1 MKVLVTGGSGYIGS
15 HTVVELVAAGHEVR
29 VIDNF
34 SNSERWILDRVG
46 ELCGQAIPVDELD
59 LCDSDSLEASVARFG
74 PEAVIHFA
82 ALKSVGESTEQP
94 LRYYQNNVGG
104 TLNLLDAMQRNGC
117 KKLVFSSSATV
128 YGKPE
133 HCPIREDARLE
144 ATNPY
149 GQTKLVMEL
158 AIRDLVRSGQGF
170 QAAILRYFNPAGAHP
185 SGRIGELPR
194 GVPSNLVPFV
204 AQVAAGLRPDVRVF
218 GNDYAT
224 RDGTGVR
231 DYLHVVDL
239 ARAHVAALAALD
251 TQQSLTVNLG
261 TGNGYSV
268 LEVIEAFAGAVGR
281 PIPYTVAQRRAG
293 DIDECWADPGLA
305 QQLLGWRAERG
316 LEAMC
321 EDAWRW
327 QQAIPPG

>member
-34 SNSERWILDRVG
+34 INSERWILERVG
-46 ELCGQAIPVDELD
+46 ELCGQAIALDELD
-59 LCDSDSLEASVARFG
+59 LCDSQALEASVARFR
-74 PEAVIHFA
+74 PDAVIHFA

-104 TLNLLDAMQRNGC
+104 TLNLLEAMQRNGC
-117 KKLVFSSSATV
+117 RKLVFSSSATV

-133 HCPIREDARLE
+133 HCPVREDARLE
-144 ATNPY
+144 ASNPY

-170 QAAILRYFNPAGAHP
+170 QAAVLRYFNPAGAHP

-194 GVPSNLVPFV
+194 GVPNNLVPFV
-204 AQVAAGLRPDVRVF
+204 AQVAAGLRPEVRVF

-251 TQQSLTVNLG
+251 TQHDLTVNLG

-268 LEVIEAFAGAVGR
+268 LEVIAAFAGTVGR
-281 PIPYTVAQRRAG
+281 PIPYSVGQRRAG
-293 DIDECWADPGLA
+293 DIDECWADPSLA

-316 LEAMC
+316 LDAMC

-327 QQAIPPG
+327 QQALARS

>member
-34 SNSERWILDRVG
+34 INSERWILERVG
-46 ELCGQAIPVDELD
+46 ELCGQAIPLDELD
-59 LCDSDSLEASVARFG
+59 LCDSDSLEASVARFR
-74 PEAVIHFA
+74 PDAVIHFA

-104 TLNLLDAMQRNGC
+104 TLNLLDSMQRNDC
-117 KKLVFSSSATV
+117 RKLVFSSSATV

-133 HCPIREDARLE
+133 HCPVREDARLE

-158 AIRDLVRSGQGF
+158 AIRDLVRSDQGF
-170 QAAILRYFNPAGAHP
+170 QAAVLRYFNPAGAHP

-251 TQQSLTVNLG
+251 TQHALTVNLG

-268 LEVIEAFAGAVGR
+268 LEVIAAFAGAVGR
-281 PIPYTVAQRRAG
+281 AIPYSVGQRRPG
-293 DIDECWADPGLA
+293 DIDECWADPSLA

-316 LEAMC
+316 LDAMC

-327 QQAIPPG
+327 QQAMARS